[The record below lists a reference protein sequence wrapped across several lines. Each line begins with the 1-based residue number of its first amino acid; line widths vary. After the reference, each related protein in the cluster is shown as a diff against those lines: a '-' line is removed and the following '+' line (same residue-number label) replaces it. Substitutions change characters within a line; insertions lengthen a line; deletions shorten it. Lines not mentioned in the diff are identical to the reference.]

1 MVVIE
6 ANELDSLKSQR
17 QELTRRLDRLS
28 GQAAAKAEAYIES
41 RGQLLAAEAFL
52 DLAPQAAARLEDLTR
67 ELFGEEDV
75 LTFECME
82 RELTRSKRGTRPS
95 TRVSHTGYLTV
106 CRKL

>member
-1 MVVIE
+1 VYP
-6 ANELDSLKSQR
+6 LLKIGGYFA
-17 QELTRRLDRLS
+17 T
-28 GQAAAKAEAYIES
+28 YTP
-41 RGQLLAAEAFL
+41 FL
-52 DLAPQAAARLEDLTR
+52 EQTFCVMDTAR
-67 ELFGEEDV
+67 ELFGEESV